1 MKKQFWYFIFL
12 LFYIGTLPVQGKITL
27 PAILSDNMV
36 LQQKA
41 QVRFWGKARPGEK
54 VTVST
59 SWDKNIYTVQTPTD
73 GHWEVKIKTPGV
85 MDNQTLTVKGENTIT
100 IHNILIGEVWL
111 CTGQSNMEFPV
122 ARDPN
127 VKWKTGILNE
137 TEEMKMPII
146 LPSGFSMWSINW
158 LLREKKRIASA
169 DGWFVLRKM

>member
-111 CTGQSNMEFPV
+111 CTGQSNRMFPV
-122 ARDPN
+122 ARDP
-127 VKWKTGILNE
+127 KLN
-137 TEEMKMPII
+137 
-146 LPSGFSMWSINW
+146 G
-158 LLREKKRIASA
+158 KR
-169 DGWFVLRKM
+169 G

>member
-59 SWDKNIYTVQTPTD
+59 SWAPSVP
-73 GHWEVKIKTPGV
+73 
-85 MDNQTLTVKGENTIT
+85 
-100 IHNILIGEVWL
+100 
-111 CTGQSNMEFPV
+111 
-122 ARDPN
+122 
-127 VKWKTGILNE
+127 
-137 TEEMKMPII
+137 
-146 LPSGFSMWSINW
+146 LPEACPQRSH
-158 LLREKKRIASA
+158 
-169 DGWFVLRKM
+169 